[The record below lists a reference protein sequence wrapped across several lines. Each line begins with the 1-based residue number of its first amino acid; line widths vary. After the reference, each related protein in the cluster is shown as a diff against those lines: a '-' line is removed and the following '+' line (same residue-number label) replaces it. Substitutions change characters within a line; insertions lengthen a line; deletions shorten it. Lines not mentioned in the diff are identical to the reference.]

1 MIQFGEI
8 DLPMTASAKIAPL
21 IAALLLAAALA
32 GCVVP
37 PGDGGEASLERF
49 LVAPDQFVLFNCEQL
64 AVKAAQL
71 ATREKELRGLMAQAS
86 TGSDGRLVSAF
97 AYRPEYVTLHGDMN
111 EVRKAAAAKNCKPM
125 PALENAPARM
135 SDTIVR

>member
-8 DLPMTASAKIAPL
+8 DLPMIASAKICSL
-21 IAALLLAAALA
+21 FAAALLAAALA
-32 GCVVP
+32 GCSASGP
-37 PGDGGEASLERF
+37 GGEDSMAKF
-49 LVAPDQFVLFNCEQL
+49 FVAPDGFVLFNCDQL

-71 ATREKELRGLMAQAS
+71 ATREKELQGLMAQAG

-97 AYRPEYVTLHGDMN
+97 AYRPEYITLRGDMT
-111 EVRKAAAAKNCKPM
+111 EVRKAAAAKNCKPA
-125 PALENAPARM
+125 PALGNAPPRM